1 MEPSEAIEPVPT
13 PRLHDL
19 STTFALIDRIEQLGA
34 QCAQD
39 DLADDDEARRITRG
53 LERILAELE
62 RPTNVRR
69 LRPLDGASGF

>member
-13 PRLHDL
+13 PHLHDL
-19 STTFALIDRIEQLGA
+19 STTFALIGRIEQLGA
-34 QCAQD
+34 QSAQD
-39 DLADDDEARRITRG
+39 DLADDDETRRITRG

-62 RPTNVRR
+62 HPTNVRP

>member
-19 STTFALIDRIEQLGA
+19 STTFALIGRIEQLGA
-34 QCAQD
+34 QSAQD

-62 RPTNVRR
+62 RPTNVRP